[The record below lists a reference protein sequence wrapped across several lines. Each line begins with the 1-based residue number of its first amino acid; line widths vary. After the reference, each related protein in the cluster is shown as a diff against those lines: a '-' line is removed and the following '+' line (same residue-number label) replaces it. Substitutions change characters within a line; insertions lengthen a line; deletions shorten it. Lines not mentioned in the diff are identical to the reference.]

1 MANTLLTNDLITND
15 AVFQLKPK
23 MPLVRSLDRPYEDMF
38 SKPGLQPGDSHRIR
52 KPVRFVGGDGDDITS
67 SIENLTEEQ
76 VTITLEPLV
85 TVGFQATSREFTLEI
100 DQFSDRFVKPAMTHI
115 GAKIESRAMKYAL
128 QGTGNRVGTPGT
140 VPTTLTTYL
149 QARQKIVELGAGNR
163 ERKLFVT
170 PEMETSIVNAFSTLE
185 NPRKSIAMQY
195 LDGYMRRAAGADW
208 FETTA
213 QYTHAVGAFAGTP
226 LVNGASQDGASLITS
241 GWSSGAADA
250 YGKEVGQFI
259 SNDRKIQDCTI
270 WQYFSNGYEVL
281 EDQIE
286 WLDNLWIPIIP
297 VFGKELWV
305 GGKRRFVSIIE
316 DSHDPQRFLN
326 YMVSES
332 AETVALTPKTPYVA
346 AAGQVE
352 DHPEWQDANHKTYD
366 VLTYDPIGVNGKF
379 LPPPQ
384 RQNMEPAIA
393 GLSMLTEQA
402 KTFVMST
409 HGIPKA
415 GFGEKDSGHDSGR
428 ALLALQ
434 REGDTANFHIHDNL
448 ARAVEHGYRILVRI
462 MPKMI
467 DVERQ
472 IRIVGEDEAE
482 RVITVNRQLV
492 EGGESQAMVGYE
504 NKDGER
510 VEAVLDAGM
519 FDVRV
524 STGPAAATQRL
535 EDSRTLIEVG
545 KMFPALMEVAPDLVI
560 RSLDLKDGDK
570 LAERFTPPQFKEGKD
585 GQKPLPPEVQQAMQQ
600 AQQMVDALTEKVN
613 QLEDEKQAKRWDY
626 EGKREIEAMRLASN
640 EMISNADNKIKATIE
655 AWKLDMA
662 EATQLLQAA
671 MRDMEALRQPGPVG
685 AS

>member
-1 MANTLLTNDLITND
+1 MDKEYADILEEIRDRHRIAWDHGSYNRGKFKANMGMYIGDGQWSEEDKENREKRPTLTINMLKQPVQQVVND
-15 AVFQLKPK
+15 ARQNRIGPQLSPVDGRADKDTATVFEGLIRG
-23 MPLVRSLDRPYEDMF
+23 VEYRSRAHIAYEYGLEMAGAGGYGFFRITWKYESKGGGFHKTPVIERITDSNSVLMDPFSEEADGSDMEYCF
-38 SKPGLQPGDSHRIR
+38 VDKFMAQDEFKRRWPSAEVTKANFFEGVTN
-52 KPVRFVGGDGDDITS
+52 PV
-67 SIENLTEEQ
+67 EE
-76 VTITLEPLV
+76 
-85 TVGFQATSREFTLEI
+85 
-100 DQFSDRFVKPAMTHI
+100 FVKDQGVVI
-115 GAKIESRAMKYAL
+115 SEYWCKKYTNKRTQYQMSDGRLFEEKAL
-128 QGTGNRVGTPGT
+128 
-140 VPTTLTTYL
+140 
-149 QARQKIVELGAGNR
+149 
-163 ERKLFVT
+163 
-170 PEMETSIVNAFSTLE
+170 
-185 NPRKSIAMQY
+185 
-195 LDGYMRRAAGADW
+195 
-208 FETTA
+208 
-213 QYTHAVGAFAGTP
+213 
-226 LVNGASQDGASLITS
+226 
-241 GWSSGAADA
+241 ADA

>member
-241 GWSSGAADA
+241 GWSSGASALAKGDI
-250 YGKEVGQFI
+250 F
-259 SNDRKIQDCTI
+259 TI
-270 WQYFSNGYEVL
+270 ANV
-281 EDQIE
+281 
-286 WLDNLWIPIIP
+286 NA
-297 VFGKELWV
+297 V
-305 GGKRRFVSIIE
+305 
-316 DSHDPQRFLN
+316 DPQTRVVTGQLQQFVVTTAISDSLG
-326 YMVSES
+326 
-332 AETVALTPKTPYVA
+332 AKTIA
-346 AAGQVE
+346 
-352 DHPEWQDANHKTYD
+352 
-366 VLTYDPIGVNGKF
+366 IS
-379 LPPPQ
+379 
-384 RQNMEPAIA
+384 PAIK
-393 GLSMLTEQA
+393 G
-402 KTFVMST
+402 
-409 HGIPKA
+409 P
-415 GFGEKDSGHDSGR
+415 
-428 ALLALQ
+428 
-434 REGDTANFHIHDNL
+434 GDQHQN
-448 ARAVEHGYRILVRI
+448 
-462 MPKMI
+462 
-467 DVERQ
+467 
-472 IRIVGEDEAE
+472 
-482 RVITVNRQLV
+482 
-492 EGGESQAMVGYE
+492 
-504 NKDGER
+504 
-510 VEAVLDAGM
+510 
-519 FDVRV
+519 
-524 STGPAAATQRL
+524 
-535 EDSRTLIEVG
+535 
-545 KMFPALMEVAPDLVI
+545 
-560 RSLDLKDGDK
+560 
-570 LAERFTPPQFKEGKD
+570 
-585 GQKPLPPEVQQAMQQ
+585 
-600 AQQMVDALTEKVN
+600 VDALPANNAALTVAGTASTSYPLGLLCAKGAYMAAFVP
-613 QLEDEKQAKRWDY
+613 LEREVEGAVSQMSTDPDTGISVRFTRQWDIKTSKHINRFDVLWGFVTVY
-626 EGKREIEAMRLASN
+626 PEIACGVW
-640 EMISNADNKIKATIE
+640 T
-655 AWKLDMA
+655 
-662 EATQLLQAA
+662 
-671 MRDMEALRQPGPVG
+671 
-685 AS
+685 